1 MPAYIIARIKVDD
14 PALLKAYQT
23 ATPAIIEKY
32 HGKFIVRGGSMST
45 LEGSDKS
52 SQRIVVLEF
61 PELSDAKAYYHSPEY
76 SEARKLREGIGS
88 FEVIAVDGFK

>member
-1 MPAYIIARIKVDD
+1 M
-14 PALLKAYQT
+14 
-23 ATPAIIEKY
+23 
-32 HGKFIVRGGSMST
+32 SM